1 MATTKT
7 SGRAHFKRAIKT
19 KTKKKI
25 IKYIYIV
32 FYEPHADTLPSAI
45 SYPIKSFANYLSADR
60 YARSCNFEFQVLSTA
75 HEDLFDI
82 WCDDRSGEGYID
94 LRDSFRISLRTAN
107 NYIYEE
113 YAKIQT
119 KQHCIFE
126 NIWDIICSNRPYTVM
141 ALEFC
146 NKQPRF

>member
-7 SGRAHFKRAIKT
+7 PGRAHFKRAIKT
-19 KTKKKI
+19 KTKKKS

-32 FYEPHADTLPSAI
+32 FYEPYDYTLPSVI

-60 YARSCNFEFQVLSTA
+60 YARSCNFEFQVLSTS

-82 WCDDRSGEGYID
+82 WCDDRSGDGYIID
-94 LRDSFRISLRTAN
+94 LRDLRTAS
-107 NYIYEE
+107 NYIFEE

-119 KQHCIFE
+119 KKHCIFE
-126 NIWDIICSNRPYTVM
+126 NIWDIICSNRPYIVM
-141 ALEFC
+141 QLEFC